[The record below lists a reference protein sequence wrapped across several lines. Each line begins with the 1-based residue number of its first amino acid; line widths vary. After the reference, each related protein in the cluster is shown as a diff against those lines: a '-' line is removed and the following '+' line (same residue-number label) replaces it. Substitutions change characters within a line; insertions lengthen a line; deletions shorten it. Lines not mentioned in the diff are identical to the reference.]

1 MTMIVMMI
9 NDDDDDADDF
19 EGDNARDDSNFY
31 EIRHDDY
38 L

>member
-1 MTMIVMMI
+1 MTMMVMMI
-9 NDDDDDADDF
+9 NDDDYDADDF
-19 EGDNARDDSNFY
+19 EGDNARDDGNLN